1 MQTQNNFEIEFQEL
15 EFKISVKI
23 NIEKEKLPFLLIT
36 TRYNIMAV
44 LSFMW
49 RQLC

>member
-23 NIEKEKLPFLLIT
+23 KIKGRKASLFGPLCLLLPGT
-36 TRYNIMAV
+36 PT
-44 LSFMW
+44 
-49 RQLC
+49 